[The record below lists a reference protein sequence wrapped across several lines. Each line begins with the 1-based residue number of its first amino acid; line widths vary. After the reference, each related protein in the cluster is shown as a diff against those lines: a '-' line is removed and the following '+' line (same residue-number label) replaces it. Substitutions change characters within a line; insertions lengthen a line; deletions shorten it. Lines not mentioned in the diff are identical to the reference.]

1 MTDSVTIENLT
12 IDDVNYIVADLP
24 EEVQGAV
31 QKYEDWRDRFA
42 VAQDEV
48 ALVGAALRDLGAQIV
63 AAIRQ
68 TEAAASEEE
77 VLEDDLRT
85 DEEPVAS
92 RADTL
97 VVEDEAE

>member
-1 MTDSVTIENLT
+1 MTDSVNIENLT

-48 ALVGAALRDLGAQIV
+48 QLVGAALRDLGAQIV
-63 AAIRQ
+63 AAVRQ
-68 TEAAASEEE
+68 TEVAEEE
-77 VLEDDLRT
+77 VLEDDLRS

-92 RADTL
+92 RTDTL